1 MSASAVAHY
10 ARGVNREETRAER
23 RAWPAWA
30 GRAVRTAG
38 AGRAGHRRRRVGFH
52 EPDRSRSVGHTDLS
66 RVAASLRADR
76 TVPVRGRLSRRGSV
90 TGYRADPFPWWF
102 KIVLVLTRLAWW
114 GWWLGLVV
122 VLVREVV

>member
-1 MSASAVAHY
+1 M
-10 ARGVNREETRAER
+10 
-23 RAWPAWA
+23 
-30 GRAVRTAG
+30 
-38 AGRAGHRRRRVGFH
+38 
-52 EPDRSRSVGHTDLS
+52 
-66 RVAASLRADR
+66 
-76 TVPVRGRLSRRGSV
+76 